1 MAAPFWPLR
10 TLSPRL
16 RRDIG
21 AATSRRK
28 LLTAANGVDWGARQL
43 LLARERWADAVA
55 DVPHYSSLVARGEAP
70 LEIGS
75 WSDFRQIPVLTRR
88 QLQDRPADFIRL
100 SGRPDDFSSTAGS
113 TGTPL
118 RIGVSQ
124 SERGLM
130 RVVKLAEWQAF
141 GYTPDAR
148 LFVMWGPSYALGS
161 GWRGS
166 VAHFK
171 RQAADCALGYHRVN
185 AYRLSK
191 ETCET
196 FAEELI
202 RFRPVGVIGYAAALD
217 LFARYTQAYA
227 SRFQALRLR
236 FILTTSEPPPRGDSV
251 AMLSH
256 LFGCPV
262 VQEYGGV
269 DFGQVAFKAADAP
282 FDVYSDLNYVECETA
297 DPTPEAHAVLLTSL
311 YPRYVPLIRY
321 RNADTLLNPVRLS
334 HGHVTRFE
342 AVGGRLNDTFAL
354 ANGDSVYSLGI
365 LHAVHQ
371 EAAVYN
377 VQMVLADEG
386 MDLNLVTGE
395 ADRHALE
402 ARILSR
408 LTKVHPLLAAVRI
421 RYVDDVLATRAG
433 KRRWIVDRRTNR
445 PCAG

>member
-1 MAAPFWPLR
+1 MASAQ
-10 TLSPRL
+10 
-16 RRDIG
+16 D
-21 AATSRRK
+21 
-28 LLTAANGVDWGARQL
+28 VDWAARQL
-43 LLARERWADAVA
+43 LLVREQWADAVA

-70 LEIGS
+70 RELGS
-75 WSDFRQIPVLTRR
+75 WSDFRQIPVLTRQ
-88 QLQDRPADFIRL
+88 QLQDRPADFIRR
-100 SGRPDDFSSTAGS
+100 SGCPDDFSTTAGS

-118 RIGVSQ
+118 RIGVIQ
-124 SERGLM
+124 GERDLM

-141 GYTPDAR
+141 GYTPAER

-161 GWRGS
+161 GWRS
-166 VAHFK
+166 RVAHVK
-171 RQAADCALGYHRVN
+171 RLAADRALGYRRVN
-185 AYRLSK
+185 AYRLSQK
-191 ETCET
+191 TCET
-196 FAEELI
+196 FAQELI
-202 RFRPVGVIGYAAALD
+202 RFRPLGVIGYAAALD

-227 SRFQALRLR
+227 TRFQALRLR
-236 FILTTSEPPPRGDSV
+236 FVLTTSEPPPRADTV
-251 AMLSH
+251 AMLGR

-269 DFGQVAFKAADAP
+269 DFGQVAFKVADAP
-282 FDVYSDLNYVECETA
+282 FGVYNDLNYVECETA
-297 DPTPEAHAVLLTSL
+297 EPAPDANAVLLTSL

-334 HGHVTRFE
+334 HGHVTRFD

-386 MDLNLVTGE
+386 MDLNIVAGE
-395 ADRHALE
+395 TDRPALE

-408 LTKVHPLLAAVRI
+408 LTKVHALLAGVRI
-421 RYVDDVLATRAG
+421 HYVDDVRATRAG